1 MGRTGTFRRR
11 EAQLTSVALLSQ
23 PQIFRIGHV
32 LLPASMALVP
42 QGKVGRPC
50 QNRLNSRVEVPQSQS
65 PGRWHCPAFLGVNA
79 AVTSG
84 CQSTIST
91 ADPPHQAPCS
101 HHPPPTAS
109 QSPSSLFCHP
119 VPLSHP
125 MPCCHLLSPVHCLAA
140 PSLTAS
146 TSLFPYLRAS
156 YSLSSSSLLSCL
168 DLHLNHSRKPT
179 GTAKKLESHFP
190 VTSFLA
196 HPAFTSSE
204 GLQVM

>member
-65 PGRWHCPAFLGVNA
+65 PGRWHCPAFLGVNG

-84 CQSTIST
+84 CQNTIST

-125 MPCCHLLSPVHCLAA
+125 MPCCHLLSPVS
-140 PSLTAS
+140 SL
-146 TSLFPYLRAS
+146 PG
-156 YSLSSSSLLSCL
+156 SSSPHCQHLPVPISQGFLLSLLIISSFVPGPSPQSQQETHRHSQEVGVPFSCDIL
-168 DLHLNHSRKPT
+168 PCPPSVYLL
-179 GTAKKLESHFP
+179 
-190 VTSFLA
+190 
-196 HPAFTSSE
+196 
-204 GLQVM
+204 